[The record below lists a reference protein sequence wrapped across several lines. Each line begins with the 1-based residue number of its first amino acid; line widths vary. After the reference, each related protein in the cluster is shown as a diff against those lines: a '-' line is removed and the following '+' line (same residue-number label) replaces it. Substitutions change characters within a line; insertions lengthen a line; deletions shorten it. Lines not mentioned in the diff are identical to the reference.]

1 MDAKR
6 SWLDCVAAPCAAL
19 LASASLAACA
29 GPMYAGEATRATYG
43 MQETAGGYDS
53 WALPGMGYSE
63 PDALVLAQVDQ
74 AAGDR
79 AGVAPGPTGPA
90 GPGTVGA
97 DGSVATDAAGAPDE
111 GAPGQ
116 TWEEI
121 ALPEVTPP
129 SERLVIKTGTL
140 RLELDPPEDGP
151 AKVTEI
157 AGRFGG
163 YVSSSSETSIVIRV
177 PNESFE
183 QVLEAIAQLGNA
195 VEREV
200 SGEDVTEQYFDL
212 NVRLRNALAVRLRY
226 LALLE
231 MAETVED
238 ALLVERELERV
249 TLEIEEL
256 RGKLRFLRDRVQ
268 DATITVWFV
277 QEYEPPEESSP
288 GPLGWIFYGVYLGV
302 KWLFVWDEPGPGR

>member
-1 MDAKR
+1 MDGKR
-6 SWLDCVAAPCAAL
+6 SWLECVAAPCAAL

-29 GPMYAGEATRATYG
+29 GPLYAGETTPATYG
-43 MQETAGGYDS
+43 MQETAAGYDS
-53 WALPGMGYSE
+53 WDLPGTGYSE

-74 AAGDR
+74 VAADP
-79 AGVAPGPTGPA
+79 AVPPVGPTEPA
-90 GPGTVGA
+90 VPGTVPV
-97 DGSVATDAAGAPDE
+97 DGGVATDAAGVPEE
-111 GAPGQ
+111 GSDGRS
-116 TWEEI
+116 WEEI

-129 SERLVIKTGTL
+129 SERIVIKTGTL
-140 RLELDPPEDGP
+140 HIELDPPEDGP

-163 YVSSSSETSIVIRV
+163 YVASSTETSIVIRV

-183 QVLEAIAQLGNA
+183 EVLEAIAQLGSVA
-195 VEREV
+195 EREV

-256 RGKLRFLRDRVQ
+256 RGKLRYLRDRVQ

-277 QEYEPPEESSP
+277 GEYEPPEESTP
-288 GPLGWIFYGVYLGV
+288 GPIGWIFYGVYLGV
-302 KWLFVWDEPGPGR
+302 KWLFV